1 MFKFC
6 DKCNTKIN
14 FIEKFKLWKKNISE
28 GYTCECCKTKYKP
41 TELSMRLYFMTI
53 SFTSAFIF
61 ISDLSLKIGFFLC
74 FILLLIINLV
84 APVLIIRYKAVE

>member
-14 FIEKFKLWKKNISE
+14 FIEKFKLWKKNTSE

-41 TELSMRLYFMTI
+41 TELSMQLYSMIIGVTVG
-53 SFTSAFIF
+53 FIF
-61 ISDLSLKIGFFLC
+61 TIDIGLFLC
-74 FILLLIINLV
+74 FISLLTINVVSSVLV
-84 APVLIIRYKAVE
+84 IRYKAVE

>member
-14 FIEKFKLWKKNISE
+14 FIEKFKLWKKNTSE

-41 TELSMRLYFMTI
+41 TELSMQLYSMIIGVTVG
-53 SFTSAFIF
+53 FIF
-61 ISDLSLKIGFFLC
+61 IIDIGFFLC
-74 FILLLIINLV
+74 FVSLLTINVVSSVLV
-84 APVLIIRYKAVE
+84 IRYKAVE

>member
-14 FIEKFKLWKKNISE
+14 FIEKFKLWKKNTSE

-41 TELSMRLYFMTI
+41 TELSMQLYSMIIGVTVGCIFTI
-53 SFTSAFIF
+53 
-61 ISDLSLKIGFFLC
+61 DIGFFLC
-74 FILLLIINLV
+74 FISLLTINV
-84 APVLIIRYKAVE
+84 VSSVLIIRYKAVE